1 VAVKK
6 DDREIMNILE
16 AFDLTG
22 CAHSAARLV
31 GCDPKTVR
39 RWVDRRDRGLPVAGS
54 ARRERLIDP
63 FLAKVEEWVDRSH
76 GHVRADV
83 VHQRLAAV
91 GFDGDERTTRR
102 AVAEAKARWRAGHRR
117 TYRPWITEPG
127 MWCQFDW
134 GVGPVVPFAG
144 GAPRATL
151 LFCLWL
157 AWSRFRVVIPTWD
170 RTLPTLLACIDTS
183 LRRLGGAPT
192 YALTDNERAVT
203 VEHIAHVA
211 VRHPEVVAAG
221 AHYGMQVATCVPF
234 DPESK
239 GGAEA
244 SVRIAKADLV
254 PTDANLGEAY
264 PDMAALQGACDSFC
278 AQVNSRRHR
287 ETGAV
292 PAERLA
298 VERARLHVLPSAPY
312 ATALGET
319 RLVNTDQTIRF
330 GSVRYST
337 PPGLVGAEVWVRV
350 AGDELV
356 IVADLNS
363 LALRPSWAPAPPAGL
378 VEVARHPLS
387 TPGRPRIDLGHYPG
401 HPQDPSGAPRPP
413 TPKPTSAAEAAFLA
427 LGPGAE
433 AWLVEAAAAGAVRV
447 RAKMAAAV
455 ELAALAGRADVDAA
469 LGVAAAAGRFA
480 EDDLL
485 AIVRHRAA
493 GAPSAE
499 LVVADETHSAQP
511 GTSAWE
517 GFGR

>member
-1 VAVKK
+1 VKK
-6 DDREIMNILE
+6 DDREIMEILE

-22 CAHSAARLV
+22 SAHSAAQLA

-39 RWVDRRDRGLPVAGS
+39 HWVTQRDRGLPVTGP
-54 ARRERLIDP
+54 ARRARLIDP
-63 FLAKVEEWVDRSH
+63 YLAKVEEWVDRSS
-76 GHVRADV
+76 GRVRADV
-83 VHQRLAAV
+83 VHERLVAV
-91 GFDGDERTTRR
+91 GFGGDERTTRR
-102 AVAEAKARWRAGHRR
+102 AVAEAKARRRAGRRR

-134 GVGPVVPFAG
+134 GVGPAVPWAG
-144 GAPRATL
+144 EQPRPTL

-170 RTLPTLLACIDTS
+170 RTLPTLLACVDTA

-192 YALTDNERAVT
+192 YALTDNEKTVT
-203 VEHIAHVA
+203 VEHVARVA

-221 AHYGMQVATCVPF
+221 RHYGMQVATCVPF

-239 GGAEA
+239 GGSEA

-254 PTDANLGEAY
+254 PTEANLLDAY
-264 PDMAALQGACDSFC
+264 PDMAALTAACDAFC
-278 AQVNSRRHR
+278 VSVNGRRHR
-287 ETGAV
+287 ETDAV

-298 VERARLHVLPSAPY
+298 VERERLHVLPSAPY
-312 ATALGET
+312 AAALGET
-319 RLVNTDQTIRF
+319 RSVNTDQTVRF

-356 IVADLNS
+356 IVADLNAV
-363 LALRPSWAPAPPAGL
+363 ALRPSWAPAAPAGL
-378 VEVARHPLS
+378 VEVARHALS
-387 TPGRPRIDLGHYPG
+387 TPGRPRIDLAHYPD

-413 TPKPTSAAEAAFLA
+413 TPKPTNPAEAAFLA

-433 AWLVEAAAAGAVRV
+433 AWLIEAAAAGATRV
-447 RAKMAAAV
+447 RAKMAAAL
-455 ELAALAGRADVDAA
+455 ELAALVGRGEVDAA
-469 LGVAAAAGRFA
+469 LGTAAAAGRFA
-480 EDDLL
+480 EHDLL
-485 AIVRHRAA
+485 AIVRYRAT
-493 GAPSAE
+493 GAPTAE

-511 GTSAWE
+511 GTAAWE

>member
-1 VAVKK
+1 VKK

-22 CAHSAARLV
+22 SAHSAARLA

-39 RWVDRRDRGLPVAGS
+39 HWVAARDRGLPVGGPG
-54 ARRERLIDP
+54 RRERLIDP
-63 FLAKVEEWVDRSH
+63 FLDKVEEWVDRSH

-83 VHQRLAAV
+83 VHQRLVAV
-91 GFDGDERTTRR
+91 GFAGDERTTRR
-102 AVAEAKARWRAGHRR
+102 AVAAAKARWRTGHRR

-134 GVGPVVPFAG
+134 GVGPGVPWAG

-170 RTLPTLLACIDTS
+170 RTLPTLLSCLDTS

-192 YALTDNERAVT
+192 YALTDNEKTVT
-203 VEHIAHVA
+203 VEHVARVA
-211 VRHPEVVAAG
+211 VRHPEMVAAG
-221 AHYGMQVATCVPF
+221 RHYGVQVATCVPC

-254 PTDANLGEAY
+254 PTEANLAEAY
-264 PDMAALQGACDSFC
+264 PDMTALVAACDTFC
-278 AQVNSRRHR
+278 DQVNRRRHR

-292 PAERLA
+292 PVERLA
-298 VERARLHVLPSAPY
+298 IERERLHVLPSAPY
-312 ATALGET
+312 AAALGET
-319 RLVNTDQTIRF
+319 RLVNTDQTVRF

-337 PPGLVGAEVWVRV
+337 PLGLVGTEVWVRA

-378 VEVARHPLS
+378 VEVARHALS
-387 TPGRPRIDLGHYPG
+387 TPGRPRIELAHYPG

-413 TPKPTSAAEAAFLA
+413 APKPTNPAETAFLA

-433 AWLVEAAAAGAVRV
+433 AWLVEAAAVGAVRV

-455 ELAALAGRADVDAA
+455 ELAALAGRAQVDAA

-493 GAPSAE
+493 GAPSAQ
-499 LVVADETHSAQP
+499 LVIADETHSAQP
-511 GTSAWE
+511 GTAAWE

>member
-1 VAVKK
+1 MKK
-6 DDREIMNILE
+6 DDREIMEILE

-22 CAHSAARLV
+22 CAHSAAQLA

-39 RWVDRRDRGLPVAGS
+39 HWVDLRDRGLPVTDAG
-54 ARRERLIDP
+54 RRPRLIDP
-63 FLAKVEEWVDRSH
+63 FVDKVEEWVDRSK

-83 VHQRLAAV
+83 VHERLLAV

-102 AVAEAKARWRAGHRR
+102 AVAQAKARWRAGHRR

-134 GVGPVVPFAG
+134 GVGPVVGWAG
-144 GAPRATL
+144 GPARTTL

-157 AWSRFRVVIPTWD
+157 AWSRLRVVIPTWD

-192 YALTDNERAVT
+192 YALTDNEKTVT
-203 VEHIAHVA
+203 VEHVARVA

-221 AHYGMQVATCVPF
+221 RHYGMQVATCVPF

-239 GGAEA
+239 GGSEA
-244 SVRIAKADLV
+244 SVRVAKADLV
-254 PTDANLGEAY
+254 PTEANLLDAY
-264 PDMAALQGACDSFC
+264 PDMTTLIAACDAFC
-278 AQVNSRRHR
+278 AHVNARRHR
-287 ETGAV
+287 ETGVA
-292 PAERLA
+292 PLERLA
-298 VERARLHVLPSAPY
+298 VERERLHVLPSAPY
-312 ATALGET
+312 AAALGET
-319 RLVNTDQTIRF
+319 RLVNTDQTVRF

-337 PPGLVGAEVWVRV
+337 PPGLVGAEVWVRA

-356 IVADLNS
+356 IVADLGA
-363 LALRPSWAPAPPAGL
+363 LALRPSWAPTAPAGL
-378 VEVARHPLS
+378 VEVARHALS
-387 TPGRPRIDLGHYPG
+387 TPGRPRIELAHYPG

-413 TPKPTSAAEAAFLA
+413 TPKPTNPAETAFLA

-455 ELAALAGRADVDAA
+455 ELAALAGRAEVDAA

-480 EDDLL
+480 QDDLL

-493 GAPSAE
+493 GVSTAE
-499 LVVADETHSAQP
+499 LVVADQAHSAQP
-511 GTSAWE
+511 GTAAWE

>member
-1 VAVKK
+1 
-6 DDREIMNILE
+6 M
-16 AFDLTG
+16 
-22 CAHSAARLV
+22 
-31 GCDPKTVR
+31 
-39 RWVDRRDRGLPVAGS
+39 
-54 ARRERLIDP
+54 IDP
-63 FLAKVEEWVDRSH
+63 FLGKVEEWVDRSK

-83 VHQRLAAV
+83 VHERLAAV

-102 AVAEAKARWRAGHRR
+102 AVAEAKARWRAGHQR

-134 GVGPVVPFAG
+134 GVGPVVPWAG
-144 GAPRATL
+144 GAPRTTL

-192 YALTDNERAVT
+192 YALTDNEKTVT
-203 VEHIAHVA
+203 VEHVARVA

-221 AHYGMQVATCVPF
+221 RHYGLQVATCVPF

-254 PTDANLGEAY
+254 PTEANLAEAY
-264 PDMAALQGACDSFC
+264 ADMTALVAACDTFC
-278 AQVNSRRHR
+278 ATVNARPHR

-292 PAERLA
+292 PIERLA

-312 ATALGET
+312 AAALGET
-319 RLVNTDQTIRF
+319 RLVNTDQTVRF
-330 GSVRYST
+330 GRCATRPHRGWSGPRCGFAPPPTSWSSSPTST
-337 PPGLVGAEVWVRV
+337 LCHCARGGHPRRRPGWSRWPATPCPPRGGR
-350 AGDELV
+350 G
-356 IVADLNS
+356 S
-363 LALRPSWAPAPPAGL
+363 SWATIRAPP
-378 VEVARHPLS
+378 S
-387 TPGRPRIDLGHYPG
+387 
-401 HPQDPSGAPRPP
+401 PSGAPRPP
-413 TPKPTSAAEAAFLA
+413 TPKPTSPAETAFLA

-455 ELAALAGRADVDAA
+455 ELAALAGRAEVDAA

-485 AIVRHRAA
+485 AITTHRAA
-493 GAPSAE
+493 GAPTAQ

>member
-1 VAVKK
+1 VVH
-6 DDREIMNILE
+6 E
-16 AFDLTG
+16 
-22 CAHSAARLV
+22 RLV
-31 GCDPKTVR
+31 
-39 RWVDRRDRGLPVAGS
+39 
-54 ARRERLIDP
+54 
-63 FLAKVEEWVDRSH
+63 
-76 GHVRADV
+76 
-83 VHQRLAAV
+83 AV

-134 GVGPVVPFAG
+134 GVGPMVPWAG
-144 GAPRATL
+144 GEARATL
-151 LFCLWL
+151 LFCFWL

-170 RTLPTLLACIDTS
+170 RTLPTLLSCVDTA

-192 YALTDNERAVT
+192 YALTDNEKTVT
-203 VEHIAHVA
+203 VEHVARVA
-211 VRHPEVVAAG
+211 VRHPEIVAAG
-221 AHYGMQVATCVPF
+221 RHYGMQVATCVPF

-239 GGAEA
+239 GGSEA
-244 SVRIAKADLV
+244 SVRVAKADLV
-254 PTDANLGEAY
+254 PTEANLLDAY
-264 PDMAALQGACDSFC
+264 PDMTALQAACDAFC
-278 AQVNSRRHR
+278 AGVNGRRHR

-292 PAERLA
+292 PAQRLA
-298 VERARLHVLPSAPY
+298 EERARLHVLPSAPY
-312 ATALGET
+312 AAALGQT
-319 RLVNTDQTIRF
+319 RLVNTDQTVRF

-337 PPGLVGAEVWVRV
+337 PPGLVGTEVWVRA

-363 LALRPSWAPAPPAGL
+363 LALRPGWAPAPPAGL
-378 VEVARHPLS
+378 VEVARHALS
-387 TPGRPRIDLGHYPG
+387 TPGRPRIELSHYPD

-413 TPKPTSAAEAAFLA
+413 APKPTNPAETAFLA

-455 ELAALAGRADVDAA
+455 ELAALTSPAEVDAA

-511 GTSAWE
+511 GTAAWE

>member
-1 VAVKK
+1 
-6 DDREIMNILE
+6 
-16 AFDLTG
+16 
-22 CAHSAARLV
+22 
-31 GCDPKTVR
+31 
-39 RWVDRRDRGLPVAGS
+39 
-54 ARRERLIDP
+54 LIDP
-63 FLAKVEEWVDRSH
+63 FLGKVEEWVDRSN

-83 VHQRLAAV
+83 VHERLLAV

-134 GVGPVVPFAG
+134 GVGPLVPWAG
-144 GAPRATL
+144 EPRTTL

-157 AWSRFRVVIPTWD
+157 AWSRFAGGHPDLGPHPAHPVVV
-170 RTLPTLLACIDTS
+170 CVDTS

-192 YALTDNERAVT
+192 YALTDNEKTVT
-203 VEHIAHVA
+203 VEHVARVA

-221 AHYGMQVATCVPF
+221 RHYGVQVATCVPF

-244 SVRIAKADLV
+244 SVRVAKADLV
-254 PTDANLGEAY
+254 PTEANLADGY
-264 PDMAALQGACDSFC
+264 PDMAALVAACEAFC
-278 AQVNSRRHR
+278 STVNGRRHR
-287 ETGAV
+287 ETGAI
-292 PAERLA
+292 PAQRL
-298 VERARLHVLPSAPY
+298 VTERARLHVLPSAPY
-312 ATALGET
+312 AAALGET

-337 PPGLVGAEVWVRV
+337 PPGLVGAEVWVRP

-356 IVADLNS
+356 IVADLNA
-363 LALRPSWAPAPPAGL
+363 LAPRPSWAPVPPAGPA
-378 VEVARHPLS
+378 EVARHALS
-387 TPGRPRIDLGHYPG
+387 TPGRPRIELAHYPG
-401 HPQDPSGAPRPP
+401 HPQEPSGAPRSP
-413 TPKPTSAAEAAFLA
+413 TPRPTSPAEAAFLA

-433 AWLVEAAAAGAVRV
+433 AWLVEAAAAGTVRV

-455 ELAALAGRADVDAA
+455 ELAALAGLAQVDAA

-499 LVVADETHSAQP
+499 LVVADEAHSAQP

>member
-1 VAVKK
+1 MKK
-6 DDREIMNILE
+6 DDREIMEILE

-22 CAHSAARLV
+22 SAHSAAQLAK
-31 GCDPKTVR
+31 CDPKTVR
-39 RWVDRRDRGLPVAGS
+39 AWVDRRDRGLPVAGVV
-54 ARRERLIDP
+54 RRSRLIDP

-76 GHVRADV
+76 GQVRADV
-83 VHQRLAAV
+83 VHERLVAV

-134 GVGPVVPFAG
+134 GLGPVVPWAG
-144 GAPRATL
+144 GPPRPTL

-170 RTLPTLLACIDTS
+170 RTMPTLLGCLDTS

-192 YALTDNERAVT
+192 YALTDNEKTVT
-203 VEHIAHVA
+203 VDHIARVA
-211 VRHPEVVAAG
+211 VRHPQIVAAG
-221 AHYGMQVATCVPF
+221 RHYGMQVATCVPF

-239 GGAEA
+239 GGSEA
-244 SVRIAKADLV
+244 TVRIAKADLV
-254 PTDANLGEAY
+254 PTEANLGEAY
-264 PDMAALQGACDSFC
+264 ADMAALVAACDGFC
-278 AQVNSRRHR
+278 AAVNNRRHR

-298 VERARLHVLPSAPY
+298 VEQTRLHVLPAAPY
-312 ATALGET
+312 AAALGQT
-319 RLVNTDQTIRF
+319 RLVNTDQTVRF

-350 AGDELV
+350 VADELV
-356 IVADLNS
+356 IVADLNA
-363 LALRPSWAPAPPAGL
+363 LALRPGWAPAAPAGL
-378 VEVARHPLS
+378 VEVARHALS
-387 TPGRPRIDLGHYPG
+387 TPGRPRIELAHYPG

-413 TPKPTSAAEAAFLA
+413 VPKPTSAAETAFLA

-455 ELAALAGRADVDAA
+455 ELAALTGRAQVDAA

-480 EDDLL
+480 EDDLP
-485 AIVRHRAA
+485 AIVAHRAA
-493 GAPSAE
+493 GAPSAD
-499 LVVADETHSAQP
+499 LVVADEAHSAQP
-511 GTSAWE
+511 GTAAWE

>member
-1 VAVKK
+1 VKK

-22 CAHSAARLV
+22 SAYSAARLA

-39 RWVDRRDRGLPVAGS
+39 HWVAARDRGLPVGGPG
-54 ARRERLIDP
+54 RRQRLIDP
-63 FLAKVEEWVDRSH
+63 FLDKVEEWVDRSK

-83 VHQRLAAV
+83 VHERLVAV

-134 GVGPVVPFAG
+134 GVGPAVPWAG

-170 RTLPTLLACIDTS
+170 RTLPTLLSCIDTS

-192 YALTDNERAVT
+192 YALTDNEKTVT
-203 VEHIAHVA
+203 VEHVARVA
-211 VRHPEVVAAG
+211 VRHPEMVAAG
-221 AHYGMQVATCVPF
+221 RHYGIQVATCVPF

-244 SVRIAKADLV
+244 SVRVAKADLV
-254 PTDANLGEAY
+254 PTEANLAQAY
-264 PDMAALQGACDSFC
+264 PSMTALVAACDGFC
-278 AQVNSRRHR
+278 DQVNHRRHR

-292 PAERLA
+292 PVERLA
-298 VERARLHVLPSAPY
+298 IERERLHVLPSAPY
-312 ATALGET
+312 AAALGET
-319 RLVNTDQTIRF
+319 RLVNTDQTVRF

-337 PPGLVGAEVWVRV
+337 PPGLVGTEVWVRA

-356 IVADLNS
+356 IVADLG
-363 LALRPSWAPAPPAGL
+363 ALPARPSWAPAPPAGL
-378 VEVARHPLS
+378 VEVARHALS
-387 TPGRPRIDLGHYPG
+387 TPGRPRIELAHYPG

-413 TPKPTSAAEAAFLA
+413 TPKPTSAAETAFLT

-455 ELAALAGRADVDAA
+455 ELAALAGPAQVDAA

-493 GAPSAE
+493 GAPSAQ
-499 LVVADETHSAQP
+499 LVIADETHSAQP
-511 GTSAWE
+511 GTSAWK

>member
-1 VAVKK
+1 VKK

-22 CAHSAARLV
+22 SAHSAARLA

-39 RWVDRRDRGLPVAGS
+39 HWVEARDRGLPVGGPG
-54 ARRERLIDP
+54 RRERLIDP
-63 FLAKVEEWVDRSH
+63 FLAKVEEWVDRSK
-76 GHVRADV
+76 GQVRADV
-83 VHQRLAAV
+83 VHERLVAV
-91 GFDGDERTTRR
+91 GFAGDERTTRR
-102 AVAEAKARWRAGHRR
+102 AVAEAKGRWRAGHQR

-134 GVGPVVPFAG
+134 GVGPLVPFAG
-144 GAPRATL
+144 GGSRATL

-170 RTLPTLLACIDTS
+170 RTLPTLLSCVDTS
-183 LRRLGGAPT
+183 LRRMGGAPT
-192 YALTDNERAVT
+192 YALTDNEKTVT
-203 VEHIAHVA
+203 VEHVARVA

-221 AHYGMQVATCVPF
+221 RHYGIQVATCVPF

-254 PTDANLGEAY
+254 PTEANLGEAY
-264 PDMAALQGACDSFC
+264 PDMTALVAACDAFC
-278 AQVNSRRHR
+278 ARVNNRRHR

-292 PAERLA
+292 PVERL
-298 VERARLHVLPSAPY
+298 VTERARLHVLPSAPY
-312 ATALGET
+312 AAALGET
-319 RLVNTDQTIRF
+319 RLVNTDQTVRF

-337 PPGLVGAEVWVRV
+337 PPGLVGTEVWVRA

-356 IVADLNS
+356 IVADLS
-363 LALRPSWAPAPPAGL
+363 TLALRPWWAPAPPAGL
-378 VEVARHPLS
+378 VEVARHALS
-387 TPGRPRIDLGHYPG
+387 TPGRPRIELAHYPG

-413 TPKPTSAAEAAFLA
+413 SPRPTSPAETAFLA

-433 AWLVEAAAAGAVRV
+433 AWLVEAAAAGSVRV

-455 ELAALAGRADVDAA
+455 ELAALAGRAEVDAA
-469 LGVAAAAGRFA
+469 LGAAAAAGRFA

-493 GAPSAE
+493 GAPAAQ
-499 LVVADETHSAQP
+499 LVVADEAHSAQP

>member
-1 VAVKK
+1 VKK
-6 DDREIMNILE
+6 DDREIMEILE

-22 CAHSAARLV
+22 CAHSAAVLV

-39 RWVDRRDRGLPVAGS
+39 HHVERRDRGLAVTGPL
-54 ARRERLIDP
+54 RRARLIDP
-63 FLAKVEEWVDRSH
+63 FVDKVEEWVDRSR

-83 VHQRLAAV
+83 VHERLVAV

-134 GVGPVVPFAG
+134 GVGPMVPWAG
-144 GAPRATL
+144 GAARATL
-151 LFCLWL
+151 LFCRWL
-157 AWSRFRVVIPTWD
+157 AWSRLRVVLPTWD
-170 RTLPTLLACIDTS
+170 RTLPRLLGCLDTG

-192 YALTDNERAVT
+192 YALTDNEKTVT
-203 VEHIAHVA
+203 VEHIARVP
-211 VRHPEVVAAG
+211 VRHPEIVAAG
-221 AHYGMQVATCVPF
+221 RHYGMQVATCVPV

-239 GGAEA
+239 GGSEA

-254 PTDANLGEAY
+254 PTEANLLEAY
-264 PDMAALQGACDSFC
+264 PDMTALQAACDAFC
-278 AQVNSRRHR
+278 VGVNGRRHR

-292 PAERLA
+292 PAERL
-298 VERARLHVLPSAPY
+298 VIERAHLHVLPSAPY
-312 ATALGET
+312 AAALGET
-319 RLVNTDQTIRF
+319 RLVNTDQTVRF

-337 PPGLVGAEVWVRV
+337 PPGLVGAQVWVRA

-356 IVADLNS
+356 IVADLGA
-363 LALRPSWAPAPPAGL
+363 LPLRPPWAPAPPAGL
-378 VEVARHPLS
+378 VEVARHALS
-387 TPGRPRIDLGHYPG
+387 TPGRPRIEPSHYPD

-413 TPKPTSAAEAAFLA
+413 APKPANPAETVFLA

-433 AWLVEAAAAGAVRV
+433 AWLIEAAAAGAVRL

-455 ELAALAGRADVDAA
+455 ELAALVGRGEVDAA
-469 LGVAAAAGRFA
+469 LGVAATAGRFA
-480 EDDLL
+480 EEDLL
-485 AIVRHRAA
+485 AIVGHRAA

-499 LVVADETHSAQP
+499 LIVADETHSAQP
-511 GTSAWE
+511 GTAVWE

>member
-1 VAVKK
+1 MKK

-22 CAHSAARLV
+22 SAHSAAQLA

-39 RWVDRRDRGLPVAGS
+39 HWVGQRDRGLPVGGPG
-54 ARRERLIDP
+54 RRERLIDP
-63 FLAKVEEWVDRSH
+63 FLGKVEEWVDRSK

-83 VHQRLAAV
+83 VHERLAAV

-102 AVAEAKARWRAGHRR
+102 AVAEAKARWRAGHQR

-134 GVGPVVPFAG
+134 GVGPVVPWAG
-144 GAPRATL
+144 GAPRTTL

-192 YALTDNERAVT
+192 YALTDNEKTVT
-203 VEHIAHVA
+203 VEHVARVA

-221 AHYGMQVATCVPF
+221 RHYGLQVATCVPF

-254 PTDANLGEAY
+254 PTEANLAEAY
-264 PDMAALQGACDSFC
+264 ADMTALVAACDTFC
-278 AQVNSRRHR
+278 ATVNARRHR

-292 PAERLA
+292 PIERLA
-298 VERARLHVLPSAPY
+298 EERARLHVLPSAPY
-312 ATALGET
+312 AAALGET
-319 RLVNTDQTIRF
+319 RLVNTDQTVRF

-337 PPGLVGAEVWVRV
+337 PPGLVGTEVWVR
-350 AGDELV
+350 AAADELV
-356 IVADLNS
+356 IVADVNTLP
-363 LALRPSWAPAPPAGL
+363 LRPGWAPAAPAGL
-378 VEVARHPLS
+378 VEVARHALS
-387 TPGRPRIDLGHYPG
+387 TPGRPRIELGHYPG

-413 TPKPTSAAEAAFLA
+413 TPKPTSPAETAFLA

-455 ELAALAGRADVDAA
+455 ELAALAGRAEVDAA

-485 AIVRHRAA
+485 AITTHRAA
-493 GAPSAE
+493 GAPTAQ

>member
-1 VAVKK
+1 MKK

-22 CAHSAARLV
+22 SAHSAAQLA

-39 RWVDRRDRGLPVAGS
+39 HWVGQRDRGLPVGGPG
-54 ARRERLIDP
+54 RRERLIDP
-63 FLAKVEEWVDRSH
+63 FLGKVEEWVDRSK

-83 VHQRLAAV
+83 VHERLAAV

-102 AVAEAKARWRAGHRR
+102 AVAEAKARWRAGHQR

-134 GVGPVVPFAG
+134 GVGPVVPWAG
-144 GAPRATL
+144 GAPRTTL

-192 YALTDNERAVT
+192 YALTDNEKTVT
-203 VEHIAHVA
+203 VEHVARVA

-221 AHYGMQVATCVPF
+221 RHYGLQVATCVPF

-254 PTDANLGEAY
+254 PTEANLAEAY
-264 PDMAALQGACDSFC
+264 ADMTALVAACDTFC
-278 AQVNSRRHR
+278 ATVNARRHR

-292 PAERLA
+292 PIERLA

-312 ATALGET
+312 AAALGET
-319 RLVNTDQTIRF
+319 RLVNTDQTVRF

-337 PPGLVGAEVWVRV
+337 PPGLVGTEVWVR
-350 AGDELV
+350 AAADELV
-356 IVADLNS
+356 IVADLNT
-363 LALRPSWAPAPPAGL
+363 LPLRPGWAPAAPAGL
-378 VEVARHPLS
+378 VEVARHALS
-387 TPGRPRIDLGHYPG
+387 TPGRPRIELGHYPG

-413 TPKPTSAAEAAFLA
+413 TPKPTSPAETAFLA

-455 ELAALAGRADVDAA
+455 ELAALAGRAEVDAA

-485 AIVRHRAA
+485 AITTHRAA
-493 GAPSAE
+493 GAPTAQ

>member
-1 VAVKK
+1 VKK
-6 DDREIMNILE
+6 DDREIMEILE

-22 CAHSAARLV
+22 CAHSAAELV

-39 RWVDRRDRGLPVAGS
+39 HWVARRDRGLPVAGS
-54 ARRERLIDP
+54 VRRARLIDP
-63 FLAKVEEWVDRSH
+63 FVGKVEEWVDRSR

-83 VHQRLAAV
+83 VHERLVAV
-91 GFDGDERTTRR
+91 GFEGDERTTRR

-134 GVGPVVPFAG
+134 GVGPVVPWAG
-144 GAPRATL
+144 GPARATL

-170 RTLPTLLACIDTS
+170 RTLPTLLACLDS
-183 LRRLGGAPT
+183 GLRRLGGAPT
-192 YALTDNERAVT
+192 YALTDNEKTVT
-203 VEHIAHVA
+203 VEHIARVP
-211 VRHPEVVAAG
+211 VRHPEIVAAG
-221 AHYGMQVATCVPF
+221 RHYGMQVATCVPF

-239 GGAEA
+239 GGSEA

-254 PTDANLGEAY
+254 PTEANLLEAY
-264 PDMAALQGACDSFC
+264 SDMAALQAACDAFC
-278 AQVNSRRHR
+278 VGVNGRRHR

-292 PAERLA
+292 PAERLVA
-298 VERARLHVLPSAPY
+298 ERARLHVLPSAPY
-312 ATALGET
+312 AAALGET
-319 RLVNTDQTIRF
+319 RLINTDQTVRF

-337 PPGLVGAEVWVRV
+337 PPGLIGAEVWVRA

-356 IVADLNS
+356 IVADLGA
-363 LALRPSWAPAPPAGL
+363 LPLRPAWAPAPPVGL
-378 VEVARHPLS
+378 VEVARHALS
-387 TPGRPRIDLGHYPG
+387 TPGRPRIELSHYPD

-413 TPKPTSAAEAAFLA
+413 APKPANPAETAFLA

-433 AWLVEAAAAGAVRV
+433 AWLIEAAAAGAVRL
-447 RAKMAAAV
+447 RAKMAAAL
-455 ELAALAGRADVDAA
+455 ELAALVGRGEVDAA

-480 EDDLL
+480 EEDLL

-499 LVVADETHSAQP
+499 LIVADETHSAQP
-511 GTSAWE
+511 GTAAWE

>member
-1 VAVKK
+1 
-6 DDREIMNILE
+6 
-16 AFDLTG
+16 
-22 CAHSAARLV
+22 
-31 GCDPKTVR
+31 
-39 RWVDRRDRGLPVAGS
+39 
-54 ARRERLIDP
+54 
-63 FLAKVEEWVDRSH
+63 
-76 GHVRADV
+76 
-83 VHQRLAAV
+83 
-91 GFDGDERTTRR
+91 
-102 AVAEAKARWRAGHRR
+102 
-117 TYRPWITEPG
+117 

-134 GVGPVVPFAG
+134 GVGPLVPFAG
-144 GAPRATL
+144 GGSRATL

-170 RTLPTLLACIDTS
+170 RTLPTLLSCVDTS
-183 LRRLGGAPT
+183 LRRMGGAPT
-192 YALTDNERAVT
+192 YALTDNEKTVT
-203 VEHIAHVA
+203 VEHVARVA

-221 AHYGMQVATCVPF
+221 RHYGIQVATCVPF

-254 PTDANLGEAY
+254 PTEANLGEAY
-264 PDMAALQGACDSFC
+264 PDMTALVAACDAFC
-278 AQVNSRRHR
+278 ARVNNRRHR

-292 PAERLA
+292 PVERL
-298 VERARLHVLPSAPY
+298 VTERARLHVLPSAPY
-312 ATALGET
+312 AAALGET
-319 RLVNTDQTIRF
+319 RLVNTDQTVRF

-337 PPGLVGAEVWVRV
+337 PPGLVGTEVWVRA

-356 IVADLNS
+356 IVADLS
-363 LALRPSWAPAPPAGL
+363 TLALRPWWAPAPPAGL
-378 VEVARHPLS
+378 VEVARHALS
-387 TPGRPRIDLGHYPG
+387 TPGRPRIELAHYPG

-413 TPKPTSAAEAAFLA
+413 SPRPTSPAETAFLA

-433 AWLVEAAAAGAVRV
+433 AWLVEAAAAGSVRV

-455 ELAALAGRADVDAA
+455 ELAALAGRAEVDAA
-469 LGVAAAAGRFA
+469 LGAAAAAGRFA

-493 GAPSAE
+493 GAPAAQ
-499 LVVADETHSAQP
+499 LVVADEAHSAQP

>member
-1 VAVKK
+1 MAVG
-6 DDREIMNILE
+6 
-16 AFDLTG
+16 AG
-22 CAHSAARLV
+22 AHVSA
-31 GCDPKTVR
+31 
-39 RWVDRRDRGLPVAGS
+39 VDHRAG
-54 ARRERLIDP
+54 
-63 FLAKVEEWVDRSH
+63 
-76 GHVRADV
+76 DV
-83 VHQRLAAV
+83 VPVRLGCGPMV
-91 GFDGDERTTRR
+91 
-102 AVAEAKARWRAGHRR
+102 
-117 TYRPWITEPG
+117 PW
-127 MWCQFDW
+127 
-134 GVGPVVPFAG
+134 AG

-170 RTLPTLLACIDTS
+170 RTLPTLLACVDTS

-192 YALTDNERAVT
+192 YALTDNEKTVT
-203 VEHIAHVA
+203 VEHVARVA

-221 AHYGMQVATCVPF
+221 RHYGIQVATCVPF

-254 PTDANLGEAY
+254 PTEANLGEAY
-264 PDMAALQGACDSFC
+264 PSMTALVAACDTFC
-278 AQVNSRRHR
+278 ATVNTRRHR
-287 ETGAV
+287 ETAAV
-292 PAERLA
+292 PAERL
-298 VERARLHVLPSAPY
+298 VLERGRLHVLPSAPY
-312 ATALGET
+312 AAALGET
-319 RLVNTDQTIRF
+319 RLVNTDQTVRF

-337 PPGLVGAEVWVRV
+337 PPGLVGAEVWVR
-350 AGDELV
+350 AAADELV
-356 IVADLNS
+356 VVADLNS
-363 LALRPSWAPAPPAGL
+363 LALRPSWAPRPPVGL
-378 VEVARHPLS
+378 VEVARHALS

-413 TPKPTSAAEAAFLA
+413 RPQPSSPAETAFLA

-433 AWLVEAAAAGAVRV
+433 AWLVEAAAIGSVRV

-455 ELAALAGRADVDAA
+455 ELAALAGRSEVDAA

-485 AIVRHRAA
+485 AIVHHRAA
-493 GAPSAE
+493 GAPTAQ